1 MVLSKNER
9 EYLQGTFHAKSG
21 YRWKLDHSIR
31 KKVFQALTDLALI
44 FEKLSAKHLHL
55 TRRKYYE
62 IVVPTLNAILLA
74 ARQERFYEEIP
85 WQSLAN
91 ALTVAGK
98 RFDWKRLYEDEDYR
112 YGLVSWLVKHE
123 RKTGRKYYRAPT
135 LEERKSLYEKWF
147 SGKQNSE
154 ALKRLKQPEPRIEFL
169 KDENGDEWMVS
180 LTKLPP
186 PAENPKP

>member
-1 MVLSKNER
+1 MLSKNER
-9 EYLQGTFHAKSG
+9 EYLLGTFHAKSG
-21 YRWKLDHSIR
+21 YRWKLDHGIR

-44 FEKLSAKHLHL
+44 FEKMPAKRLHL
-55 TRRKYYE
+55 TRRKYHE

-112 YGLVSWLVKHE
+112 DRLTSWLRKHQRE
-123 RKTGRKYYRAPT
+123 TGKRYYWAPT
-135 LEERKSLYEKWF
+135 VEERKSLYEKWF

-154 ALKRLKQPEPRIEFL
+154 ALKRLRQPEPRIEFL

-180 LTKLPP
+180 LTKLSP
-186 PAENPKP
+186 PAENPKQ

>member
-1 MVLSKNER
+1 MLSKNER
-9 EYLQGTFHAKSG
+9 EYLEGTFHPKPG

-44 FEKLSAKHLHL
+44 FEKTPAKRLHL
-55 TRRKYYE
+55 TRRKYHD

-91 ALTVAGK
+91 ALTLASK
-98 RFDWKRLYEDEDYR
+98 RFDWKRLYQDEDYR
-112 YGLVSWLVKHE
+112 HGLMSWLVKHE

-135 LEERKSLYEKWF
+135 LEERKSLYKKWF
-147 SGKQNSE
+147 AGKQNSE
-154 ALKRLKQPEPRIEFL
+154 ALKRLRQPEPQTEFL

-180 LTKLPP
+180 LTKLLP
-186 PAENPKP
+186 PAKNSKP